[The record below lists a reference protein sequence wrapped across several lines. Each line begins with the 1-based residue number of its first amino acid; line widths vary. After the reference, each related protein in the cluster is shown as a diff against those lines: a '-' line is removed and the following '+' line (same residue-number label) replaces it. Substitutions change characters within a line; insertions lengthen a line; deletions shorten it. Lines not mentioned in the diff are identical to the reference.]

1 MLFRRSILPARYEL
15 VTRDRCHLCDEMAAV
30 LDMVLPEFGLTYTL
44 RDVDAEPELRE
55 RFTDVV
61 PVLLRDGR
69 PVAKVR
75 VDRRALARIVR
86 GRL

>member
-1 MLFRRSILPARYEL
+1 VRSLYEL
-15 VTRDRCHLCDEMAAV
+15 VTREGCHLCDEMAAL
-30 LDMVLPEFGLTYTL
+30 LDEVLPAHGLTYSL

-69 PVAKVR
+69 PVAKIR
-75 VDRRALARIVR
+75 TDHRSLERILR
-86 GRL
+86 GRREPG

>member
-30 LDMVLPEFGLTYTL
+30 LDQVLPEFGLTYTL

-75 VDRRALARIVR
+75 LDRRALSRIVR